1 MLAVNSQPQSLS
13 SRSDATIPEEQSQHS
28 SFFDS
33 QIFRWLSLILYM
45 SGISGLGMILSLYY
59 LIFFD
64 SRLPEIYTKF
74 PISLKR
80 RAYINTSTYKS
91 TCDTVPLRKVLHN
104 ERAFSCGAEIADA
117 FV

>member
-1 MLAVNSQPQSLS
+1 MSAVNSQPQSLS
-13 SRSDATIPEEQSQHS
+13 TRSDTTTPEEHSQQS

-33 QIFRWLSLILYM
+33 RIFRWLSLILYM

-64 SRLPEIYTKF
+64 SRVPEIHTKF

-80 RAYINTSTYKS
+80 RACTKTSTSKS
-91 TCDTVPLRKVLHN
+91 TCDAVPLRNVLYN
-104 ERAFSCGAEIADA
+104 KRAFSCGAEMADA

>member
-1 MLAVNSQPQSLS
+1 MLAVNSQSQSLS
-13 SRSDATIPEEQSQHS
+13 TRSDATVPEEHTQQS

-64 SRLPEIYTKF
+64 SRIPEIHTKF
-74 PISLKR
+74 PISIEDYR
-80 RAYINTSTYKS
+80 
-91 TCDTVPLRKVLHN
+91 
-104 ERAFSCGAEIADA
+104 E
-117 FV
+117 